1 MIKYI
6 RALAT
11 LSLVSISVLLAGCN
25 SFRVSEDDVNKEVAK
40 QLTQPQE
47 NHIELTLDSNTL
59 NLDLVVTSAHID
71 FTERDGGLVLVDMIS
86 KMTGTLTAFG
96 QTFSLSARVNPFF
109 ESGVRIEEDRLYL
122 VAPKITQIEVE
133 GSSFNDKM
141 LRSTLGSL
149 HDDFEKALVQYFD
162 EHPVYVLNHSP
173 FEKTAA
179 SLVKDIIIKE
189 DSLELSIF

>member
-1 MIKYI
+1 MISYI
-6 RALAT
+6 RVLSAL
-11 LSLVSISVLLAGCN
+11 LLVSISVLLAGCN

-40 QLTQPQE
+40 HLSQPQQNQIQLTV
-47 NHIELTLDSNTL
+47 DKNTL

-71 FTERDGGLVLVDMIS
+71 FTVRDGGLVLVDLIS

-96 QTFSLSARVNPFF
+96 QQFSLTTKVNPSF

-122 VAPKITQIEVE
+122 VAPKITKIEVE
-133 GSSFNDKM
+133 GSSFNDKI

-162 EHPVYVLNHSP
+162 KHPVYVLDHSP

-189 DSLELSIF
+189 DSLELSLF

>member
-1 MIKYI
+1 M
-6 RALAT
+6 RFTRTFVT
-11 LSLVSISVLLAGCN
+11 LILISTSVLLAGCN

-40 QLTQPQE
+40 LLAQPQE
-47 NHIELTLDSNTL
+47 NHIKFTLDSNTL

-96 QTFSLSARVNPFF
+96 QTFSLSARVNPSF

>member
-1 MIKYI
+1 M
-6 RALAT
+6 T
-11 LSLVSISVLLAGCN
+11 LMRTFMLLMLVSTTLITSGCN
-25 SFRVSEDDVNKEVAK
+25 SFRITENEVNEEVTK
-40 QLTQPQE
+40 QLAQPQQ

-59 NLDLVVTSAHID
+59 NLDLTVTAAHID
-71 FTERDGGLVLVDMIS
+71 FTERDGGLVLVDLTS
-86 KMTGTLTAFG
+86 NMTGTLSAFG
-96 QTFSLSARVNPFF
+96 QTFSLTTKVNPSF

-122 VAPKITQIEVE
+122 VAPKITKIEVE

-179 SLVKDIIIKE
+179 SMVKDIIIKE

>member
-1 MIKYI
+1 MKFVRVLPMIV
-6 RALAT
+6 LCV
-11 LSLVSISVLLAGCN
+11 LSLLLAGCN
-25 SFRVSEDDVNKEVAK
+25 SFRISEDDVNKEVAK
-40 QLTQPQE
+40 QLAQQQE
-47 NHIELTLDSNTL
+47 NHISLLLDGNTL
-59 NLDLVVTSAHID
+59 NLDLLVTEADID
-71 FTERDGGLVLVDMIS
+71 FTERDGGLVLVDLTS
-86 KMTGTLTAFG
+86 NMTGTLKAFG
-96 QTFSLSARVNPFF
+96 QIFSLTTKVNPSF

-122 VAPKITQIEVE
+122 VAPKITKIEVE

-149 HDDFEKALVQYFD
+149 HDDFEKALVAYFD

-179 SLVKDIIIKE
+179 SLVKNIIIKE